1 MLLCDHET
9 EYIHSKDKI
18 SGCINNDRRLME
30 VRSSSVIEIG
40 IQSLDDSFLIEP
52 NVDTVESGLNRDR
65 KWYYWRL

>member
-1 MLLCDHET
+1 
-9 EYIHSKDKI
+9 
-18 SGCINNDRRLME
+18 ME
-30 VRSSSVIEIG
+30 VRSSSEIEIG